1 MMAGCIPD
9 GPPGFEVAAPPLGHI
24 GRERRRH
31 ARVPVSIRAVC
42 GYFNSAVSHGVTTVN
57 LGREGLSILAPVAF
71 RQGAPVT
78 MRLIWPAAGWGVW
91 SPEAIAFRHLG
102 VAEVKWCLPAAAP
115 GEAGFRLG
123 LRYFPCTR

>member
-1 MMAGCIPD
+1 MAAYIVNR
-9 GPPGFEVAAPPLGHI
+9 PPGCDDFAPSPGEALA
-24 GRERRRH
+24 ERRRH
-31 ARVPVSIRAVC
+31 ARVPVSIHAVC

-57 LGREGLSILAPVAF
+57 LSREGLSIIAPVAF

-78 MRLIWPAAGWGVW
+78 VRLVWPAAGWGVW

-102 VAEVKWCLPAAAP
+102 VAEVKWCVPAAAP
-115 GEAGFRLG
+115 GETGFTLG